1 MTDADQ
7 ETTAKLNNDGEEIE
21 ENKSDQFYGASMSGI
36 QENYMY
42 NLKHESA
49 EISGKSKKQSFGS
62 DSLILTPHD
71 LRYNQR

>member
-7 ETTAKLNNDGEEIE
+7 ETTAKLNNNGEEIE
-21 ENKSDQFYGASMSGI
+21 ENKSDQLYGGSMSGI
-36 QENYMY
+36 QEKYMY

-49 EISGKSKKQSFGS
+49 EICGKSKKQSFGS